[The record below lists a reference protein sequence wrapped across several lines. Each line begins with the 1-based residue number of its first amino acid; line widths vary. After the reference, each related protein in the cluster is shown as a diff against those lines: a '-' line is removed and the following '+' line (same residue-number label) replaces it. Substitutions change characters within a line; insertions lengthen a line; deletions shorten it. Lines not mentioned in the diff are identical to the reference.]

1 MHRYIK
7 SDFDATLPNDMLYA
21 PDGDANLLKNYYG
34 YKRREEKERKEAE
47 AKRAEQQA
55 KIDKLKEKYP
65 ESKITELSEMTGSID
80 DILEATYDFLVPSEG
95 MCDSVAGELVR
106 AIMRVMYRDWNDGD
120 IFYEG
125 YGIETCLPSV
135 AYIIEQFPDMYDDF
149 DKIAREQ
156 LDEFDYTGKL
166 EDIADA
172 ILSRIFYS
180 DPELFF
186 WAPNST
192 DSRDTDTDKYKDW
205 EPRYQY
211 NLDFT
216 EELCDAYADGRL
228 VRADIQYELEDL
240 LSYDDIAYDSIYIY
254 DYYAEIEG
262 LDLDGFEFL
271 ENHES
276 QIAES
281 LAEALNLETDF
292 DGDPDEDDEEDW

>member
-34 YKRREEKERKEAE
+34 DKRKEEKERNEAE
-47 AKRAEQQA
+47 AKHAEQQA

-80 DILEATYDFLVPSEG
+80 DILDATYDFLVPDKG
-95 MCDSVAGELVR
+95 MCDSIAGELVR

-125 YGIETCLPSV
+125 YGRETCLPSV

-166 EDIADA
+166 EDIADE

-192 DSRDTDTDKYKDW
+192 DSRDTDTSKYKDW
-205 EPRYQY
+205 EPKYQY

-262 LDLDGFEFL
+262 LDLESYEFL

-276 QIAES
+276 QIAEA

>member
-34 YKRREEKERKEAE
+34 HKRRVEKERKEAE

-55 KIDKLKEKYP
+55 AIDKLKEKYP

-80 DILEATYDFLVPSEG
+80 DILDATYDFLVPNEG

-106 AIMRVMYRDWNDGD
+106 AIMRVIYRDWNDGD
-120 IFYEG
+120 VFYAG
-125 YGIETCLPSV
+125 YGRETCLPSV
-135 AYIIEQFPDMYDDF
+135 AYIIKQFPDMYDDF
-149 DKIAREQ
+149 DTIAREQ
-156 LDEFDYTGKL
+156 LTEFDYTGKL
-166 EDIADA
+166 EDIADE

-192 DSRDTDTDKYKDW
+192 DSRDTDISEYKDW
-205 EPRYQY
+205 EPKYSY
-211 NLDFT
+211 TLNFT
-216 EELCDAYADGRL
+216 DELCDAYADGRIG
-228 VRADIQYELEDL
+228 RTDIQPDLEDL
-240 LSYDDIAYDSIYIY
+240 LSYDDITYDSIEIY
-254 DYYAEIEG
+254 DYCAEIEG

-281 LAEALNLETDF
+281 LANGLNLETDF